1 MTGSGKAV
9 SSESGTLHTQS
20 DGMFESVSVGTA
32 EAGASKF
39 ECELKRKKKRQC
51 VLMLENTIPL
61 HETNVTA

>member
-39 ECELKRKKKRQC
+39 ECELKRKKKKTVRFN
-51 VLMLENTIPL
+51 VRKHNTSS
-61 HETNVTA
+61 